1 MEANKDLSDG
11 HMQSMLRRWF
21 VETEGTVK
29 AYLWDNNQ
37 AVVEWLE
44 KHLSIE
50 DGTRS
55 VIRENIKYLKRENA
69 LKHIRSLVQANPDT
83 AMDCIIHMT
92 QTISPSQRASLLHL
106 LATMDTTSTSTS

>member
-1 MEANKDLSDG
+1 MCLLL
-11 HMQSMLRRWF
+11 Q
-21 VETEGTVK
+21 

-44 KHLSIE
+44 KHLSTE

-69 LKHIRSLVQANPDT
+69 LKHIRGYVQG
-83 AMDCIIHMT
+83 IIEDIIFSMFGFLILT
-92 QTISPSQRASLLHL
+92 LDMGMFA
-106 LATMDTTSTSTS
+106 